1 MKKGISKNKVQR
13 MRNLVSGDYSK
24 KTTIQSG
31 FQTKTSKHVE
41 GDVWEERGKTW
52 TIQNGIKQTV
62 TKLDAAREAAR
73 IPMKCPKCNGK
84 MNREQH
90 KFMYVRFKH
99 CLFCQLDAEEQMKK
113 DGTYEAWENSR
124 IAINFE
130 VWMQDKKEEFKE
142 FLKTRHSKNQ
152 ITEGGQIEDWSGG
165 QSDEEMI
172 AEFDIYI
179 NNEMERLNTTLSSNK
194 TNEN

>member
-1 MKKGISKNKVQR
+1 
-13 MRNLVSGDYSK
+13 
-24 KTTIQSG
+24 
-31 FQTKTSKHVE
+31 
-41 GDVWEERGKTW
+41 
-52 TIQNGIKQTV
+52 
-62 TKLDAAREAAR
+62 
-73 IPMKCPKCNGK
+73 

-99 CLFCQLDAEEQMKK
+99 CLFCQLDEEEQMKK
-113 DGTYEAWENSR
+113 DGTYEAWKNSR
-124 IAINFE
+124 IATNFE

-142 FLKTRHSKNQ
+142 FLKTRHSNKQ
-152 ITEGGQIEDWSGG
+152 ITEAGQIEDWSGG

-172 AEFDIYI
+172 EEFDIYI